1 MDHLDGLLN
10 FSTALP
16 DGYLDPLPGHS
27 SPNEYVTESMKYRAS
42 ELYVK
47 SDYSGTKL
55 VTFAKNLEGKGI
67 IEPPDSR
74 ITCRCESH

>member
-1 MDHLDGLLN
+1 MSGCCD
-10 FSTALP
+10 
-16 DGYLDPLPGHS
+16 YLVAPLGGAWHRL
-27 SPNEYVTESMKYRAS
+27 PNEYVTESMKYRAS

-55 VTFAKNLEGKGI
+55 VTFVKNLEGKGI
-67 IEPPDSR
+67 IEPPGPR